1 MFAIAA
7 ETGWPE
13 ERVLFMPLAR
23 LAQYQ
28 HCLFRRNAV
37 RTTWSNSSPGSASL
51 KEQLEN
57 LRQQWRDAVDD
68 PPANA

>member
-7 ETGWPE
+7 ETGWSE
-13 ERVLFMPLAR
+13 ERVMFMPLAR

-37 RTTWSNSSPGSASL
+37 RTTWSNSAPGSISL
-51 KEQLEN
+51 QEQLEN
-57 LRQQWRDAVDD
+57 LRRQWRGAVDGED
-68 PPANA
+68 GT

>member
-37 RTTWSNSSPGSASL
+37 RTRWSTAKQDGTDL
-51 KEQLEN
+51 REQIHA
-57 LRQQWRDAVDD
+57 LRLQWRGAVDAD
-68 PPANA
+68 DET